1 MFFIFSTGDRKAM
14 TATASDTA
22 ITDRDGAL
30 RARVLAVFE
39 QHARTVGPRN
49 VVISQLVSEV
59 GISSKTLY
67 RLFDNKAHI
76 VAALI
81 DSWAD
86 VWFAKREQGLNEGLQ
101 PKQRIELLITQWM
114 DHIGRFSAEFWLQ
127 LERDFPEAH
136 AVYQEHYQLFM
147 AYSRRSLLDTVRED
161 LNADLALSTLMV
173 MIRHASEQTV
183 SERCDMTR
191 RSALR
196 AVIDLWA
203 TGALKKEYLS

>member
-1 MFFIFSTGDRKAM
+1 MIFIFSTSNTDT
-14 TATASDTA
+14 TATMATDTA
-22 ITDRDGAL
+22 ITARDDAL
-30 RARVLAVFE
+30 RARVLSVFE

-49 VVISQLVSEV
+49 VVISQLVREV
-59 GISSKTLY
+59 GISSRTLY
-67 RLFDNKAHI
+67 RLFDSKAHI
-76 VAALI
+76 VTALI

-86 VWFAKREQGLNEGLQ
+86 IWFSRRERGLKEGLQ

-136 AVYQEHYQLFM
+136 AVYVEHYQLFM
-147 AYSRRSLLDTVRED
+147 AHSRRSLLDTIRQD

-173 MIRHASEQTV
+173 MMRHASEQNV
-183 SERCDMTR
+183 FERCDMTR
-191 RSALR
+191 RSALHT
-196 AVIDLWA
+196 VIDLWA

>member
-1 MFFIFSTGDRKAM
+1 MAT
-14 TATASDTA
+14 TAADDA
-22 ITDRDGAL
+22 ITERDATL
-30 RARVLAVFE
+30 RTRVLAVFE
-39 QHARTVGPRN
+39 QHARAVGPRN
-49 VVISQLVSEV
+49 VVISQLVREV

-67 RLFDNKAHI
+67 RLFDDKAHI

-81 DSWAD
+81 DSWAHL
-86 VWFAKREQGLNEGLQ
+86 WFAKREQGLNEGLQ

-127 LERDFPEAH
+127 LERDFPEAN
-136 AVYQEHYQLFM
+136 VIYQEHYQLFM
-147 AYSRRSLLDTVRED
+147 AYSRRSLLDTIRED

-183 SERCDMTR
+183 YERCDMTR

-196 AVIDLWA
+196 TVIDLWA
-203 TGALKKEYLS
+203 TGALKEEYLS